1 MINVFSHIKKP
12 HIASDTNTVRYHLT
26 ETGVPTTII
35 FFTTFN
41 FYFNVQN
48 CRILHLTPPPPPRN
62 KKDDM
67 CAHKIVIIVLFI
79 CSWTYM

>member
-48 CRILHLTPPPPPRN
+48 CRILHLTPPPPRN